1 MPTEAFTD
9 EELLAMCAVA
19 DGIALQIKLGS
30 GFDAHHITFLAAMKR
45 VGLWTPKGESE

>member
-19 DGIALQIKLGS
+19 DGIALSIKLGS
-30 GFDAHHITFLAAMKR
+30 GFDEYHITFLAAMKR
-45 VGLWTPKGESE
+45 VGLWAPRGEGE